1 MNAGDAVFQFPG
13 CSPGA
18 QVSTG
23 RILTVH
29 TPPGKADLLF
39 FSVHHDRGALDKDP
53 CVRCQAI
60 PDIPFFGPV
69 RHLDSG
75 RIHFGKGFFRFR
87 KFGCIH
93 FLTRINT
100 RLARH
105 AFADVNQGCQFL
117 CAGPP
122 YRGRKPKP
130 GSPDGSGRG
139 KSRLQK

>member
-23 RILTVH
+23 RILTVR

-39 FSVHHDRGALDKDP
+39 FSVHDRGALDKDP

-60 PDIPFFGPV
+60 PDIPFFGAV

-75 RIHFGKGFFRFR
+75 PDTFWERVFPVQEIWMHSLPDTHQHTPRTPRIC
-87 KFGCIH
+87 GCPSG
-93 FLTRINT
+93 LPVPRC
-100 RLARH
+100 R
-105 AFADVNQGCQFL
+105 
-117 CAGPP
+117 PP